1 MDFVDTLLHQIYLSM
16 IMDTQLIRSFKN
28 QITHPWNH
36 RNTWLQT
43 LCTSM
48 SNFHYNFSLYIY
60 NDYSYRNK
68 AYFKNLKSSC
78 PLRSY
83 AYRSVSEQQYRCCS
97 VKSKSTRFTQ
107 LPPTSFKSRLKLKYI
122 HWKIILIS
130 SLVNFC
136 WKKLWIQTIL

>member
-16 IMDTQLIRSFKN
+16 IMDTEFIHLKIKSHIHE
-28 QITHPWNH
+28 ITGIHGCKPSVH
-36 RNTWLQT
+36 QCQT
-43 LCTSM
+43 LITI
-48 SNFHYNFSLYIY
+48 FLYIY
-60 NDYSYRNK
+60 KCNDNSYREN

-107 LPPTSFKSRLKLKYI
+107 LPPTSFRSRLKLKHI
-122 HWKIILIS
+122 HWKIILIP

-136 WKKLWIQTIL
+136 WKKLRMH